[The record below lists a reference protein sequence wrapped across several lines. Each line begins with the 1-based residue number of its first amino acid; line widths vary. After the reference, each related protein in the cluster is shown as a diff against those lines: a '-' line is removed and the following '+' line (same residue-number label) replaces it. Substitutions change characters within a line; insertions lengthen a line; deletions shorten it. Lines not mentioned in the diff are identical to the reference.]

1 MLGGSIAT
9 CGQELE
15 QMSSV
20 DQGSQYSLSDGILPS
35 LGAASRNHRK
45 PKLRRF
51 IISPFDPHYKI
62 WQSFLICLVF
72 YTAWVCPFEFGFLDK
87 AKGPLAITD
96 NVVNGL
102 FGIDVIL
109 TFFVAYLDKT
119 SYLLI
124 DAPKLIALR
133 YAKTWLAFDIISTIP
148 SEVAQQIGKGPQL

>member
-1 MLGGSIAT
+1 M
-9 CGQELE
+9 
-15 QMSSV
+15 
-20 DQGSQYSLSDGILPS
+20 
-35 LGAASRNHRK
+35 
-45 PKLRRF
+45 
-51 IISPFDPHYKI
+51 
-62 WQSFLICLVF
+62 F
-72 YTAWVCPFEFGFLDK
+72 YTAWVCPFEFGFLDR

-148 SEVAQQIGKGPQL
+148 SEVAQQVLPHPLASYGFFNTLRLWRLRRVGAMFARYKL